1 MNKKDFLNFVS
12 KGYHHIPLS
21 LTLDNIMTDPI
32 DLYDQIA
39 SDEYSYLFESIEG
52 GKKWSRYTI
61 IGLPT
66 KDCIELNNGK
76 LYLNESGINKK
87 IKTNNPIER
96 IQSFNDSLK
105 VFNNKELPEF
115 QGGLVGYFGFDV
127 VKFFEPTV
135 KTSEQRDLLQT
146 PDIKLIISKE
156 LLIFDKLK
164 NKVHIIIIC
173 DNSENSFEVCSNKL
187 SSIKKT
193 IQDSTSNIKLKQKSN
208 MNKENTYDSS
218 NLTYHFAK
226 NDFMNSVHVAKK
238 YITEGDVMQV
248 VLSQR
253 ISVPFNED
261 PLSFYRELRMLNPSP
276 YMYYLNFGDFYI
288 IGSSPEILVR
298 LENNIVTVRPIAGTR
313 PRGSDELA
321 DAKYEEQLKN
331 DPKEIAEHLMLI
343 DLGRNDVGRVAKI
356 GSVRLT
362 QKMIIEKYSHVIH
375 MVSNVVGEISD
386 DKGIIQVL
394 KAAFP
399 AGTVSGAPKIRA
411 TEIIY
416 ELEPIKRGIYA
427 GAVGYLGWNG
437 NMDTAIAIRTC
448 VIKDESLHIQCG
460 AGIVYDSIA
469 ELEWEETIN
478 KGKAIIQAYNNTR
491 GKT

>member
-1 MNKKDFLNFVS
+1 MDKKDFLNFVS
-12 KGYHHIPLS
+12 EGYQRIPIYK
-21 LTLDNIMTDPI
+21 TLDNTQLDPI
-32 DLYDQIA
+32 DVYEKISHDR
-39 SDEYSYLFESIEG
+39 YSYLFESIEG

-66 KDCIELNNGK
+66 QDYIELINGK
-76 LYLNESGINKK
+76 LYLNESNK
-87 IKTNNPIER
+87 ITEVDTNNPIKW
-96 IQSFNDSLK
+96 IQNYNENLK
-105 VFNNKELPEF
+105 TYSDANLPEF
-115 QGGLVGYFGFDV
+115 QGGLVGYFGFDT
-127 VKFFEPTV
+127 VKLFEPNI
-135 KTSEQRDLLQT
+135 KTSQQEDLLKT

-164 NKVHIIIIC
+164 NKIHVIVIC
-173 DNSENSFEVCSNKL
+173 DQSIENYHH
-187 SSIKKT
+187 SILKIDGIIESIENRQT
-193 IQDSTSNIKLKQKSN
+193 DDVNVPNIRAENRTSN
-208 MNKENTYDSS
+208 SS
-218 NLTYHFAK
+218 KLTYHFSK
-226 NDFMNSVHVAKK
+226 EEFINSVRIAKK

-253 ISVPFNED
+253 ISVGFKQNPI
-261 PLSFYRELRMLNPSP
+261 SFYRELRELNPSP

-313 PRGSDELA
+313 PRGISPNDDL
-321 DAKYEEQLKN
+321 QLEKDLVN

-343 DLGRNDVGRVAKI
+343 DLGRNDVGRVSEI
-356 GSVRLT
+356 GSVKLT
-362 QKMIIEKYSHVIH
+362 DKMIIEKYSHVMH
-375 MVSNVVGEISD
+375 MVSNVIGKLS
-386 DKGIIQVL
+386 KNAGIIDVL
-394 KAAFP
+394 KASFP

-416 ELEPIKRGIYA
+416 ELEPLKRGIYA

-448 VIKDESLHIQCG
+448 VIKDNKLHIQCG
-460 AGIVYDSIA
+460 AGIVYDSVP

-478 KGKAIIQAYNNTR
+478 KGKAIIQAYNNT
-491 GKT
+491 KDK